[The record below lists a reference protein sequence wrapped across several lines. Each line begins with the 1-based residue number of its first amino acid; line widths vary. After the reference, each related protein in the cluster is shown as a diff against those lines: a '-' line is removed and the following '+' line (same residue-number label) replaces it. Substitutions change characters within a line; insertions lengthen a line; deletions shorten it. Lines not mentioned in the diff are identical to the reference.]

1 MFTLIKHWWR
11 KLRSLVTKTPVPAQ
25 TTSTLSA
32 APAAGAPGV
41 RAVPKF
47 GAPGYEAAARS
58 SGAEGDSLVTSALV
72 GMAVGSM
79 YNRAWEMYGPLDE
92 FSAEQL
98 IDGELDPDA
107 RALQARDAGYEGAR
121 GDDEVYADEA
131 YADETYAD
139 EDYVDEPCAAE
150 ACGADPDAVSADGL
164 ADGAADA
171 YSSYDEQTSDEGR
184 AQSDDWSSGDDSWGS
199 EGDTW

>member
-11 KLRSLVTKTPVPAQ
+11 KLRSLVTKTLVPAQ

-98 IDGELDPDA
+98 IDSELDPDA

-121 GDDEVYADEA
+121 GDDEV

-171 YSSYDEQTSDEGR
+171 YSSYDEQTSDEGW

>member
-58 SGAEGDSLVTSALV
+58 SGAQGDSLVTSALV

-79 YNRAWEMYGPLDE
+79 

-121 GDDEVYADEA
+121 GDDEVYADET
-131 YADETYAD
+131 YADEAYAD
-139 EDYVDEPCAAE
+139 EDYVDE

-171 YSSYDEQTSDEGR
+171 YSSYDEQTSDEGW

>member
-58 SGAEGDSLVTSALV
+58 SGAEGDALVTSALV

-79 YNRAWEMYGPLDE
+79 YNLAWEMYGPLDE

-121 GDDEVYADEA
+121 GDDEV

-171 YSSYDEQTSDEGR
+171 YSSYDEQTSDEGW

>member
-32 APAAGAPGV
+32 APAAGAPAV

-98 IDGELDPDA
+98 IDSERDPDA

-121 GDDEVYADEA
+121 GDDEV

-150 ACGADPDAVSADGL
+150 ACGADPDAVSADG
-164 ADGAADA
+164 AADA
-171 YSSYDEQTSDEGR
+171 YSSYDEQTSDEGW

>member
-121 GDDEVYADEA
+121 GDDEVYADE
-131 YADETYAD
+131 TYAD

-171 YSSYDEQTSDEGR
+171 YSSYDEQTSDEGW

>member
-11 KLRSLVTKTPVPAQ
+11 KLRSLVIKTPVPAQ

-98 IDGELDPDA
+98 IDNELDPDA

-121 GDDEVYADEA
+121 GDDEVYADE
-131 YADETYAD
+131 TYAD
-139 EDYVDEPCAAE
+139 EAYADE
-150 ACGADPDAVSADGL
+150 ACGADPDAVSADG
-164 ADGAADA
+164 AADA
-171 YSSYDEQTSDEGR
+171 SSSYDEQTSDEGW

>member
-47 GAPGYEAAARS
+47 GAQGYEAAARS

-121 GDDEVYADEA
+121 GDDEVYADE
-131 YADETYAD
+131 TYAD
-139 EDYVDEPCAAE
+139 EAYADE

-164 ADGAADA
+164 ADGLADGAADA
-171 YSSYDEQTSDEGR
+171 YSSYDEPTSDEGW
-184 AQSDDWSSGDDSWGS
+184 AQSDDWSTGDDSWGS

>member
-58 SGAEGDSLVTSALV
+58 SGAEGDALVTSALA

-79 YNRAWEMYGPLDE
+79 YNLAWEMYGPLDE

-121 GDDEVYADEA
+121 GDDEV

-171 YSSYDEQTSDEGR
+171 YSSYDEQTSDEGW

>member
-58 SGAEGDSLVTSALV
+58 SGAEGDALVSSALV

-121 GDDEVYADEA
+121 GDDEA
-131 YADETYAD
+131 YAD

-171 YSSYDEQTSDEGR
+171 YSSYDEQTSDEGW

>member
-1 MFTLIKHWWR
+1 MFTLIKDWWR

-32 APAAGAPGV
+32 APAAGAHGV

-98 IDGELDPDA
+98 IDSELDPDV

-121 GDDEVYADEA
+121 GDDEVYADET
-131 YADETYAD
+131 YADEAYAD
-139 EDYVDEPCAAE
+139 EDYVDE

-171 YSSYDEQTSDEGR
+171 YSSYDEQTSDEGW

>member
-98 IDGELDPDA
+98 IDSVLDPDA

-121 GDDEVYADEA
+121 GDDEVYADE
-131 YADETYAD
+131 
-139 EDYVDEPCAAE
+139 DYVDE

-171 YSSYDEQTSDEGR
+171 YSSYDEQTSDEGW

>member
-58 SGAEGDSLVTSALV
+58 SGAEGDALVTSALV

-98 IDGELDPDA
+98 IDCELDPDA

-121 GDDEVYADEA
+121 GDDEV

-171 YSSYDEQTSDEGR
+171 YSSYDEQTSDEGW

>member
-121 GDDEVYADEA
+121 GDDEVYADE
-131 YADETYAD
+131 TYAD
-139 EDYVDEPCAAE
+139 EAYADE
-150 ACGADPDAVSADGL
+150 ACGADPDAVSADGSADGL

-171 YSSYDEQTSDEGR
+171 YSSYDEQTSDEGW

>member
-121 GDDEVYADEA
+121 GDDEVYADETYADEA
-131 YADETYAD
+131 YADEAYAD
-139 EDYVDEPCAAE
+139 EDYVDE
-150 ACGADPDAVSADGL
+150 ACGADPDAVS

-171 YSSYDEQTSDEGR
+171 YSSYDEQTSDEGW